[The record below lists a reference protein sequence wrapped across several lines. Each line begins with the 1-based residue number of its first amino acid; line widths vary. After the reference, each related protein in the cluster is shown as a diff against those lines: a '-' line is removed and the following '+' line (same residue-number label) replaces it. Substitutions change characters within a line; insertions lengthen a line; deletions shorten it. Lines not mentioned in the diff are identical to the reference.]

1 MSRQTIAIDID
12 DVLADSTNTLRLLVN
27 ARTNSDLTTEDYRVS
42 GEYWGYYERVWA
54 EHGLSDR
61 IKFSDF
67 EKEMEIDQSHVPLLP
82 SAEFAIRELSRQY
95 HVVLVTARNIEWER
109 ATKQWLKLHFGD
121 NDIAVHYT
129 GHRSADD
136 YRSKGQL
143 CKELGA
149 FLMIDDNPGHCKA
162 VMDEGIKAVLFGE
175 YGWHGETPDGVVKCK
190 DWPAVL
196 EYINELG

>member
-1 MSRQTIAIDID
+1 MNKPTVAIDID
-12 DVLADSTNTLRLLVN
+12 DVLADSTDALRLLVN
-27 ARTNSDLTTEDYRVS
+27 TRTNSSLTKEDYMTS

-67 EKEMEIDQSHVPLLP
+67 EKEMEADQSHVPLLP
-82 SAEFAIRELSRQY
+82 SAEFAIRELSKRY

-121 NDIAVHYT
+121 GIDVYYT
-129 GHRSADD
+129 GHRRADD
-136 YRSKGQL
+136 YKSKGQI

-149 FLMIDDNPGHCKA
+149 VLMIDDNPGHCQA
-162 VMDEGIKAVLFGE
+162 VMDEGVDAILFGK
-175 YGWHGETPDGVVKCK
+175 YGWHEDIPKGVIQCK

-196 EYINELG
+196 DYVNEIR